1 MQRAASVLGVVSG
14 LFLILDVVLT
24 NITFAGFGV
33 YFGWLQTIVSMLM
46 ICGGMM
52 ISSPSNSSI
61 LGARIT
67 FGTALLAVA
76 CGIFLDS
83 GVWLLVLFPCVPG
96 ILINSLTKNN
106 AERKRVEEQQT
117 ALASIN
123 ARYGSASNPRMKLG
137 TPVANAYVASI
148 STPNVT
154 T

>member
-33 YFGWLQTIVSMLM
+33 YFGWLQTIVGMLM

-96 ILINSLTKNN
+96 ILVMTSDN
-106 AERKRVEEQQT
+106 EYFDRVVPLRTWHSHQFFDEE
-117 ALASIN
+117 
-123 ARYGSASNPRMKLG
+123 
-137 TPVANAYVASI
+137 
-148 STPNVT
+148 
-154 T
+154 